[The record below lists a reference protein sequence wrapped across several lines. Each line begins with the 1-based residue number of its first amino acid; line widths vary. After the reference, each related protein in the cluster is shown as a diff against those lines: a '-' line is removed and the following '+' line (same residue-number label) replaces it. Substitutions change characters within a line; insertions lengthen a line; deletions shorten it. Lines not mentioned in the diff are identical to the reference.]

1 MPSIL
6 FFSDIHSDLKALE
19 ALMAIEAD
27 YYFAAGDL
35 VNWAKGLDKVGA
47 IMKPRAERLFVIPG
61 NHESEGDIAA
71 FCRQYGFTAAH
82 GQSYQIGGH
91 HVAALGYS
99 NITPFDTPGEYSE
112 PELERRLA
120 PFAELKPLV
129 LVCHCPPH
137 ATPLDAAGPGKHFGS
152 PAVARFIE
160 QHQPEHFFCGHIHEA
175 AGVSATLGRTQAR
188 NLCKKGFLL
197 ELS

>member
-6 FFSDIHSDLKALE
+6 LFSDIHSDLKALE

-47 IMKPRAERLFVIPG
+47 IMKPRAERMFVIPG

-71 FCRQYGFTAAH
+71 FCRQHGFIAAH

-91 HVAALGYS
+91 QVAALGYS

-120 PFAELKPLV
+120 VFADLKPLV

-152 PAVARFIE
+152 PAVARFIA
-160 QHQPEHFFCGHIHEA
+160 QHQPEHFFCGHIHES

-188 NLCKKGFLL
+188 NLGKKGFLL
-197 ELS
+197 EL